1 MPGQPLWTSEW
12 IVCGFFAYLV
22 VLARVRPM
30 RGRTRGRIVLVSLV
44 CVGLVVMLS
53 QLRPLPSLRIAR
65 EWLPT
70 IYLLHA
76 YWLCGLFYRG
86 PMRRLEDHLLAIDQ
100 WLFRQGR
107 LSPSVSPGR
116 RFVLSYFE
124 VAYLMAYPL
133 VPLSFGVFIALGRR
147 GEADS
152 FWTAMLLASLVC
164 YGALPWIHTR
174 PPRAIER
181 VDPFGGHGLAVRRLN
196 LSLLH
201 HASVQ
206 VNTLPSG
213 HAATSVAAALAVLT
227 ASVPVG
233 LVVGIVAISIV
244 LATVVGRYHYAID
257 SALGT
262 AVGVT
267 AWWIAFH

>member
-12 IVCGFFAYLV
+12 IICGFFAYLV

-30 RGRTRGRIVLVSLV
+30 RGRTRGRIVLVGLV

-53 QLRPLPSLRIAR
+53 QLRPLPSLRVAR

-107 LSPSVSPGR
+107 LLPSVSPGR

-133 VPLSFGVFIALGRR
+133 VPLSFGAFIALGHR
-147 GEADS
+147 GEADR
-152 FWTAMLLASLVC
+152 FWTAMLLAALVC
-164 YGALPWIHTR
+164 YGALPWIQTR

-181 VDPFGGHGLAVRRLN
+181 AHPFGGHGLAVRRLN

-213 HAATSVAAALAVLT
+213 HAATAVTAALVLLT
-227 ASVPVG
+227 TSVPVG
-233 LVVGIVAISIV
+233 ASVAVVAVSIV
-244 LATVVGRYHYAID
+244 FATVVGRYHYAVD
-257 SALGT
+257 SVLGS
-262 AVGVT
+262 AVGVM
-267 AWWIAFH
+267 AWWIAFR